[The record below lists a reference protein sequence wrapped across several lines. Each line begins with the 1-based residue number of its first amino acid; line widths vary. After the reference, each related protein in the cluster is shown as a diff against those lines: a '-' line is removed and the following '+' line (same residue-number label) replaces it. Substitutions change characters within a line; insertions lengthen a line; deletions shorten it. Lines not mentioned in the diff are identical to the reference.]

1 MKVGVSPGPYR
12 YYPKE
17 IRYQKIKEDGFDC
30 LDYAMSNTE
39 IEPYTLDDDAFA
51 AYLAN
56 DRQIIEDAGIFVHQV
71 HGPWRWPPQDFTEE
85 DRAERMEKMMRSI
98 RGTAILG
105 CQNWVI
111 HPIMPYG
118 THDREEGDVEF
129 QIQQTWELNVVFMR
143 KLLECAKENNVIIS
157 IENMPM
163 TRFSLG
169 SVSDIMR
176 LVREID
182 DDNFRVCLD
191 TGHVNVFAGHSLY
204 DAVMEIGD
212 KLQTLHIHDN
222 SGYGDEHK
230 LPWLGTADWA
240 GFGRALREIGFD
252 GVFSYEAN
260 VPKGLPKELYPD
272 VRRIMRQCAD
282 FILRG

>member
-1 MKVGVSPGPYR
+1 LCITVRQSGFQGV
-12 YYPKE
+12 E
-17 IRYQKIKEDGFDC
+17 QDG
-30 LDYAMSNTE
+30 SGEHTG
-39 IEPYTLDDDAFA
+39 DAAEAVSGEHGEQGDQRMDSKRA
-51 AYLAN
+51 AHDPRFGKLPH
-56 DRQIIEDAGIFVHQV
+56 DRHHA
-71 HGPWRWPPQDFTEE
+71 EE

-163 TRFSLG
+163 TRFSRG